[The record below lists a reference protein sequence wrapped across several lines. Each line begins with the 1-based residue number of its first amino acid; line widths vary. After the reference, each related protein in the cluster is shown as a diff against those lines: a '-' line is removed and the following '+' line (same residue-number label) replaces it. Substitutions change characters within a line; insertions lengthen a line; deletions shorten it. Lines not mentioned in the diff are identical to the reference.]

1 MTAAPGTRP
10 DGRRSLRE
18 RLKAREPAVGTFLQT
33 ADPVIVEALADVGFD
48 LLCVDAEHG
57 HVSLEALQSVVRAA
71 DLHGLDVIV
80 RVRECSAADIASS
93 LDAGAAGVLVPRVS
107 GAAEAEL
114 GVRSARFPP
123 EGARGFGPGRAARYG
138 MEMESYLERARE
150 ATLVAVQIE
159 TEPGLAALDEILAV
173 EGIDV
178 VFVGPNDLALSL
190 GLRDPANASVLD
202 ATIASIL
209 SRTRAGR
216 RVPGIFAASVD
227 AAARSLAVGAQ
238 LVVFGSELGFMV
250 SGARAALQSLRAA
263 QT

>member
-1 MTAAPGTRP
+1 M
-10 DGRRSLRE
+10 
-18 RLKAREPAVGTFLQT
+18 KAGEPAVGTFLQT

-71 DLHGLDVIV
+71 ELHGLDVVV

-93 LDAGAAGVLVPRVS
+93 LDAGVAGVLVPRVS

-114 GVRSARFPP
+114 AVRSARFPP

-159 TEPGLAALDEILAV
+159 TKPGLAALDEILAV

-190 GLRDPANASVLD
+190 GLRDPTNAGVIEE
-202 ATIASIL
+202 TIASIL

-216 RVPGIFAASVD
+216 RAPGIFAANVESGAKWL
-227 AAARSLAVGAQ
+227 AAGAQ
-238 LVVFGSELGFMV
+238 LVVLGSELGFMV